1 MNAMQIKQWREIA
14 SLPEERIALGEAALL
29 IATDAYP
36 DLDVAGYLARLDN
49 MTQTLERRLRAD
61 ISTTD
66 SLKILNHYLF
76 DELGYAGNAAEYYD
90 PRNSYFND
98 VIERRLGIPITL
110 SVLYMEIGRRIGL
123 RLSGVSFPG
132 HFLVKCN
139 VREGAIVL
147 DPYAKGASLGIKDLQ
162 AKLSTLANG
171 AELAPETVM
180 PMLASAGH
188 KEILARM
195 LRNLKAI
202 FVQQRDSE
210 RALGAVERLIALV
223 PEATEE
229 IRDRGVIYRELECF
243 RAALADF
250 EHYLQLRPQAPDVR
264 TIEQHIAELKVLSSR
279 LN

>member
-14 SLPEERIALGEAALL
+14 SMPEERIALGEAALL

-36 DLDVAGYLARLDN
+36 DLDVAGYLARLDD

-76 DELGYAGNAAEYYD
+76 DELGYAGNTAEYYD

-123 RLSGVSFPG
+123 KLSGVSFPG

-162 AKLSTLANG
+162 AKLSTLAKG
-171 AELAPETVM
+171 VELAPETVM

-202 FVQQRDSE
+202 FVQQHDHE
-210 RALGAVERLIALV
+210 RALGTVERLIALA
-223 PEATEE
+223 PEAAEE

-250 EHYLQLRPQAPDVR
+250 EHYLQLRPQAPDAR
-264 TIEQHIAELKVLSSR
+264 AIEQHIAELKVLSSR